1 MELVS
6 TQPASFENL
15 FDGVSARYC
24 NIDGWYYVSVRDLI
38 IGICVKN
45 PKKDEA
51 SWVAAYTHA
60 SMTWINMCQSSKKKE
75 LTEYLKVFQ
84 FKGIF

>member
-1 MELVS
+1 MELVP
-6 TQPASFENL
+6 TQPASFEDL

-24 NIDGWYYVSVRDLI
+24 NIDGRYYVSVRDLI

-45 PKKDEA
+45 PKNDEVSWNAACIYA
-51 SWVAAYTHA
+51 SN
-60 SMTWINMCQSSKKKE
+60 TWIRIMKSEKKEE